1 MARRKR
7 ASRPRLL
14 PAFSLLPWWA
24 WLALAVA
31 AYAGMRGLAAAD
43 LTAILLAGEFDRLA
57 QQTPSDVLI
66 AAGQFL
72 LPLLFVALAARSA
85 WGRRRFIA
93 APGDLTM
100 TMTPRASE
108 LQRMSVQQ
116 FELLIGE
123 AFRRKGYSI
132 VDKGARGSRI
142 DLLLQKAGERCLVS
156 IKQWRAI
163 RVGVNTV
170 RELAEAMA
178 DRRVARGIVVTTGVF
193 TDEALN
199 LARASGIDAMDG
211 AALRRLTRGVS
222 VPVKVFR
229 DPLSILTRGAP
240 YCPECQGRMV
250 KKRARDGAGYWR
262 CVRHPDCTGKR
273 PL

>member
-1 MARRKR
+1 MLRTR
-7 ASRPRLL
+7 A
-14 PAFSLLPWWA
+14 LLPWWA
-24 WLALAVA
+24 WLALAIA
-31 AYAGMRGLAAAD
+31 AYVGLHSLAARD
-43 LTAILLAGEFDRLA
+43 VTAILLAGELDRLA
-57 QQTPSDVLI
+57 GQTPKDVLVS
-66 AAGQFL
+66 AAQYL
-72 LPLLFVALAARSA
+72 LPLALATLAALSA
-85 WGRRRFIA
+85 WGRNRFPA
-93 APGDLTM
+93 APSDM
-100 TMTPRASE
+100 TMTPRATD
-108 LQRMSVQQ
+108 LQSMSVQQ

-156 IKQWRAI
+156 VRQWRAI

-178 DRRVARGIVVTTGVF
+178 DRRVGRGIVVTTGVF
-193 TDEALN
+193 TDEAVN
-199 LARASGIDAMDG
+199 LAKACGIEPMDG

-240 YCPECQGRMV
+240 YCPECQGRMA
-250 KKRARDGAGYWR
+250 KKRAREGAAYWR
-262 CVRHPDCTGKR
+262 CVRYPDCTGKR